1 METKFSKMVTATVQM
16 IEKKLKSK
24 RKKWKL

>member
-1 METKFSKMVTATVQM
+1 M

-24 RKKWKL
+24 KEEIIKYNNVLWLYYL